1 MIFLNFETSLN
12 ASGATNIEPIINLIL
27 VKVKGPT
34 YSMPVVCATKAVPQ
48 MNAARTR
55 QRVDK
60 NCLEDIKKM
69 APQVGFEP
77 TTCRLTAEC
86 STAELLRNVSTN
98 YNNFLYFQLSFCLIY
113 IQKYILIQFI
123 ELYYQELLKQ
133 HEKNYFTLYF
143 GL

>member
-1 MIFLNFETSLN
+1 
-12 ASGATNIEPIINLIL
+12 
-27 VKVKGPT
+27 
-34 YSMPVVCATKAVPQ
+34 
-48 MNAARTR
+48 
-55 QRVDK
+55 
-60 NCLEDIKKM
+60 
-69 APQVGFEP
+69 
-77 TTCRLTAEC
+77 
-86 STAELLRNVSTN
+86 VSTN

>member
-1 MIFLNFETSLN
+1 
-12 ASGATNIEPIINLIL
+12 
-27 VKVKGPT
+27 
-34 YSMPVVCATKAVPQ
+34 
-48 MNAARTR
+48 
-55 QRVDK
+55 
-60 NCLEDIKKM
+60 M

-113 IQKYILIQFI
+113 IQKYILIRFI
-123 ELYYQELLKQ
+123 ELYYQESLKQ
-133 HEKNYFTLYF
+133 HEKNNFTLYF